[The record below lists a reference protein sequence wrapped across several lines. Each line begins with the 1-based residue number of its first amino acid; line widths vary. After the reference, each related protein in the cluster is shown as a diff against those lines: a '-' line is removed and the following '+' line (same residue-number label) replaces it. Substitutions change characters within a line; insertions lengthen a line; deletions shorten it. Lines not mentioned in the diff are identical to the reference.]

1 MNKKVG
7 LWIVLDLVLVI
18 VFNVIFFM
26 YGSETRTIAVWLS
39 YIFIHIAYGMVIA
52 TPFLTRK
59 GREYALFGITTFSI
73 SVVYFLMSLAF
84 GIVVF
89 ILRPIT
95 FKWVI
100 MINTF
105 LTGAYAVI
113 LIINMLAN
121 EHSVDE
127 IKRQELQIQYV
138 RGCSA
143 RLLDLIEITSDKKLK
158 KKLQKAYDVIHSS
171 QIASNSGAQKYEM
184 EVLVLLD
191 DLEKNIEETNYEDG
205 MQIVDSLI
213 RAANRRNQEV

>member
-1 MNKKVG
+1 
-7 LWIVLDLVLVI
+7 
-18 VFNVIFFM
+18 
-26 YGSETRTIAVWLS
+26 
-39 YIFIHIAYGMVIA
+39 
-52 TPFLTRK
+52 
-59 GREYALFGITTFSI
+59 
-73 SVVYFLMSLAF
+73 
-84 GIVVF
+84 
-89 ILRPIT
+89 
-95 FKWVI
+95 
-100 MINTF
+100 MINTI

-143 RLLDLIEITSDKKLK
+143 RLLDLIEMTSDKKLK

-171 QIASNSGAQKYEM
+171 QIASNSSAQKYEM

-213 RAANRRNQEV
+213 HVANRRNQEV

>member
-1 MNKKVG
+1 MNKKMG

-18 VFNVIFFM
+18 VFNIIFFM

-59 GREYALFGITTFSI
+59 GREYALFGMTTFSI

-100 MINTF
+100 MINTI

-143 RLLDLIEITSDKKLK
+143 RLLDLIEMTSDKKLK
-158 KKLQKAYDVIHSS
+158 KRLQKAYDVIHSS
-171 QIASNSGAQKYEM
+171 QIASNSSAQKYEM

-191 DLEKNIEETNYEDG
+191 DLEKNIEETNYEGG

-213 RAANRRNQEV
+213 RIANRRNQEV

>member
-1 MNKKVG
+1 MNRKIG

-18 VFNVIFFM
+18 VFNVIFYM
-26 YGSETRTIAVWLS
+26 YGSDTRTIAVWLS
-39 YIFIHIAYGMVIA
+39 YIFIHIAYGLVIA
-52 TPFLTRK
+52 TPLLTRR
-59 GREYALFGITTFSI
+59 GRDYTLLGMTTFSI
-73 SVVYFLMSLAF
+73 SAVYFLISFAF
-84 GIVVF
+84 GIIVF

-100 MINTF
+100 AINTV
-105 LTGAYAVI
+105 LTGIYAVI

-121 EHSVDE
+121 EHSTDE
-127 IKRQELQIQYV
+127 TKRQELQIQYV

-143 RLLDLIEITSDKKLK
+143 RLSDLITMTSDKKLK

-171 QIASNSGAQKYEM
+171 QIASNSSAQKYEM

-191 DLEKNIEETNYEDG
+191 DLEKNIEATNYEDR